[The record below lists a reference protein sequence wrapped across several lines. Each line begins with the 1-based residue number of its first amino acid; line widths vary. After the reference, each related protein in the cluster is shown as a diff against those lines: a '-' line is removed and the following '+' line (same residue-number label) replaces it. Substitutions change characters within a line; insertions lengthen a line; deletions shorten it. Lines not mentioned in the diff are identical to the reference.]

1 MGWHERR
8 GQSDAVSS
16 GRGDSMRLAWIV
28 PNADPTVAS
37 FRYRCLIP
45 AWALQQIG
53 HDSTIFV
60 DGQPDPF
67 EFDALIVVKQ
77 AGERLHD
84 VARAFRSAG
93 KPVFL
98 DLCDN
103 IFVPGYA
110 QRRGPDLSA
119 ETAGEL
125 ARHAEAFVTPT
136 HALERVARRH
146 LGENMASWVVPDAA
160 ITPDTYHAI
169 SAWLPGAIVAAPLRR
184 MDRLISGSR
193 RVFGDEA
200 GASAQSGLPGG
211 RELHDGDMFG
221 VESDWQVDH
230 LPEDTAR
237 VIWFGRHGSFHSE
250 FGMSLLKP
258 VIEELERAH
267 RDRPIELVII
277 SNNRVRFDAVTH
289 GVKIFTRYEAWS
301 NERVFFELSR
311 ADLFVMPSAADP
323 FSLCKSA
330 NRAVLALA
338 NNVPVVATYLESLEP
353 LREAVMIDD
362 WRAGI
367 GAYLFD
373 RHTAKEHLARAQ
385 PILADQFSVE
395 AIGRQWNAVIGGAR
409 AGLSEAGSSWQPA
422 VQMA

>member
-1 MGWHERR
+1 
-8 GQSDAVSS
+8 
-16 GRGDSMRLAWIV
+16 MRLAWIV
-28 PNADPTVAS
+28 PNADAKIAS

-53 HDSTIFV
+53 HDSAIFV
-60 DGQPDPF
+60 DGRPDPSQ
-67 EFDALIVVKQ
+67 FDALIVVKQ
-77 AGERLHD
+77 AGDRLD
-84 VARAFRSAG
+84 EVAQAFRARG

-110 QRRGPDLSA
+110 QRRGPDLSP
-119 ETAGEL
+119 ETACDL
-125 ARHAEAFVTPT
+125 ARHAGAFVTPT

-146 LGENMASWVVPDAA
+146 LGTDVASWVVPDAA
-160 ITPDTYHAI
+160 ITPDSYQAA
-169 SAWLPGAIVAAPLRR
+169 SAWLPSSMIATPRR
-184 MDRLISGSR
+184 GMDRLISGSR
-193 RVFGDEA
+193 RVFGGEA
-200 GASAQSGLPGG
+200 EEEGASSNGG
-211 RELHDGDMFG
+211 TSNGRDAHDGDMFD

-250 FGMSLLKP
+250 FGMGLLKP

-267 RDRPIELVII
+267 RDRPIELVVI
-277 SNNRVRFDAVTH
+277 SNNRIRFDALTH
-289 GVKIFTRYEAWS
+289 DVRIFTRYETWS

-338 NNVPVVATYLESLEP
+338 NNVPVVASYLESLEP
-353 LREAVMIDD
+353 LRDALVIDD

-367 GAYLFD
+367 DAYLFD
-373 RHTAKEHLARAQ
+373 SQSADEHLARAQ
-385 PILADQFSVE
+385 PVLAEQFSIE
-395 AIGRQWNAVIGGAR
+395 AIGRKWHIALGGR
-409 AGLSEAGSSWQPA
+409 DGRPQPGPDWQPA
-422 VQMA
+422 AQMA

>member
-1 MGWHERR
+1 
-8 GQSDAVSS
+8 
-16 GRGDSMRLAWIV
+16 MRLAWIV

-37 FRYRCLIP
+37 FRYRCLVP

-53 HDSTIFV
+53 HDSAIFV
-60 DGQPDPF
+60 DERPDPS

-84 VARAFRSAG
+84 VARAFRTRG
-93 KPVFL
+93 KPVLL

-110 QRRGPDLSA
+110 QRRGPELSA
-119 ETAGEL
+119 ETAGDL

-146 LGENMASWVVPDAA
+146 LGDDVASWVVPDAA
-160 ITPDTYHAI
+160 ITPDGYQAL
-169 SAWLPGAIVAAPLRR
+169 SAWLPGAIVEAP
-184 MDRLISGSR
+184 
-193 RVFGDEA
+193 
-200 GASAQSGLPGG
+200 QSGLSGG
-211 RELHDGDMFG
+211 RDLHDGDMFG
-221 VESDWQVDH
+221 VESDWQVEH

-250 FGMSLLKP
+250 FGMGLLKP

-267 RDRPIELVII
+267 RDRPVELVVM
-277 SNNRVRFDAVTH
+277 SNNRIRFDALTH
-289 GVKIFTRYEAWS
+289 GVKIFTRYETWS

-353 LREAVMIDD
+353 LRDVLMIDD

-367 GAYLFD
+367 DAYLFD
-373 RHTAKEHLARAQ
+373 PRIANEHLARAQ
-385 PILADQFSVE
+385 PILAEQFSVE
-395 AIGRQWNAVIGGAR
+395 AIGRQWNAVLGGGAE
-409 AGLSEAGSSWQPA
+409 LSAPGSYWQPA

>member
-1 MGWHERR
+1 
-8 GQSDAVSS
+8 
-16 GRGDSMRLAWIV
+16 MRLAWIV

-53 HDSTIFV
+53 HDSAIFV
-60 DGQPDPF
+60 DERPDPAA
-67 EFDALIVVKQ
+67 FDALIVVKQ

-84 VARAFRSAG
+84 VARAFRARG

-110 QRRGPDLSA
+110 QRRGPELSA
-119 ETAGEL
+119 ETAGDL
-125 ARHAEAFVTPT
+125 ARHADAFVTPT

-146 LGENMASWVVPDAA
+146 LGEDMASWVVPDAA
-160 ITPDTYHAI
+160 ITPDAYQAVC
-169 SAWLPGAIVAAPLRR
+169 AWLPQAMVAAPLRGT
-184 MDRLISGSR
+184 DRL
-193 RVFGDEA
+193 A
-200 GASAQSGLPGG
+200 AGG
-211 RELHDGDMFG
+211 RDLHGAETFG

-250 FGMSLLKP
+250 FGMGLLRP
-258 VIEELERAH
+258 VIEELEGAH
-267 RDRPIELVII
+267 RDRPIELVVI
-277 SNNRVRFDAVTH
+277 SNNRIRFDALTH
-289 GVKIFTRYEAWS
+289 GVKIFTRYETWS

-353 LREAVMIDD
+353 LRDVLMIDD

-367 GAYLFD
+367 DAYLLD
-373 RHTAKEHLARAQ
+373 PHVAAQHLSRAQ
-385 PILADQFSVE
+385 PILAEQFSID
-395 AIGRQWNAVIGGAR
+395 AIGRQWNVVLGGGR
-409 AGLSEAGSSWQPA
+409 AELSEPGPYWQPA